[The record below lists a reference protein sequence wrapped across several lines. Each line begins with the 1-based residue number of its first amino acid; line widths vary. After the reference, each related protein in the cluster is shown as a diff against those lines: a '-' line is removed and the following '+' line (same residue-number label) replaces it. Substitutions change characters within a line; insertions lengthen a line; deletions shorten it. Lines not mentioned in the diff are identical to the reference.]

1 MPTETPAKLSISM
14 PPRMAKKLQSAA
26 VRADMTVSEFIRAAL
41 RAHFENQKNK

>member
-26 VRADMTVSEFIRAAL
+26 KRADMTVSEFIRSLL
-41 RAHFENQKNK
+41 RGHLENQKTK